1 MSGRSKLRG
10 WRLGVAGLAA
20 LALVAAACGD
30 SSDKS
35 DQGTTP
41 APTTAAPQPPTGP
54 PIKIFAI
61 VPEEGPA
68 GTANF
73 PESTVGL
80 KAAVQGINKRGGIK
94 GRPLELQTCPDK
106 QDQNVAAACARDA
119 VAAKPIAL
127 VGTSSRFAAGYFPI
141 IKEAGI
147 PDIGVVVN
155 TPAIEATDPLAYPLT
170 MGSASGPA
178 GAGAV
183 LADVLGAKKI
193 VTAYIDLASAAA
205 TVQVMDGVLALRG
218 LTQSKVTL
226 PSTAAADY
234 SPHAASILN
243 QKPDGVYIA
252 TITAEADK
260 LTLALRQAGYTG
272 PIVRSAT
279 ITPDSSIQTLGSN
292 ADNIYVPAQFVLNSS
307 TSNAD
312 VKRFIEETDAVDKNS
327 PKTDAMKQPYAAVYL
342 FAAAAE
348 KAATIDTAGVKAVLD
363 SGETLK
369 VPMGPTLQF
378 KTVSSQAPNPRLFNT
393 SVTFGVVKS
402 GKLITANN
410 DEFINV
416 FEVKK
421 K

>member
-1 MSGRSKLRG
+1 MPKHPKIRR
-10 WRLGVAGLAA
+10 WRAGLAA
-20 LALVAAACGD
+20 IAALALGAAACGD

-35 DQGTTP
+35 DQATTP
-41 APTTAAPQPPTGP
+41 APTTAAPAPTGP
-54 PIKIFAI
+54 PIKIFSI

-73 PESTVGL
+73 PEHTVGL

-106 QDQNVAAACARDA
+106 QDQNAAAACARDA
-119 VAAKPIAL
+119 VAAKPVAI

-141 IKEAGI
+141 LKEAGI
-147 PDIGVVVN
+147 PSFGVVVN
-155 TPAIEATDPLAYPLT
+155 TPAIEATDALAYPLT

-183 LADVLGAKKI
+183 LADVVNAKKI
-193 VTAYIDLASAAA
+193 VTAHIDLASAAA
-205 TVQVMDGVLALRG
+205 SVQVMDAVLSLRG
-218 LTQSKVTL
+218 LTQTKVLL

-252 TITAEADK
+252 TQPAEADK

-272 PIVRSAT
+272 AIVRSAT
-279 ITPDSSIQTLGSN
+279 ITPDSSIQTLGAN
-292 ADNIYVPAQFVLNSS
+292 ADNIYVPAQFTLNSS

-312 VKRFIEETDAVDKNS
+312 VKRFIEETDAIDKNS

-348 KAATIDTAGVKAVLD
+348 KAATIDTAGVKAVFD

-369 VPMGPTLQF
+369 APMAPALQF
-378 KTVSSQAPNPRLFNT
+378 KTVSPQAPNPRMFNT
-393 SVTFGVVKS
+393 FVTFGVVKS
-402 GKLITANN
+402 GKLTTANS